1 MVLSCVYQTLCDW
14 LQTLGIDICEP
25 MFTVDTFKYIHCQHG
40 NGEIVPK
47 KIRRAEP
54 KPYHHG
60 DLRHA
65 LIETALQLVTE
76 EQDWT
81 FSLREV
87 ARRAEVSHRAP
98 YNHFPEKLDLLAAV
112 AAVGFDRLHDGLVR
126 ATAGIDAP
134 EALLDAICRT
144 YVHLGL
150 ENPALYRLMFG
161 PVLSGAGD
169 RPTVARSAGD
179 RARAVL
185 EDAILRG
192 ARGGV
197 FAVSADNP
205 HDVILAAF
213 AAWSAVHGLTM
224 LVIDMIPKA
233 VLSLDDMIDRL
244 LRMIAAGL
252 RTPGAKPSSETA
264 ARRAN
269 VDRSAPSAPSPGVIA
284 RGKARAMK

>member
-1 MVLSCVYQTLCDW
+1 
-14 LQTLGIDICEP
+14 
-25 MFTVDTFKYIHCQHG
+25 
-40 NGEIVPK
+40 
-47 KIRRAEP
+47 
-54 KPYHHG
+54 
-60 DLRHA
+60 
-65 LIETALQLVTE
+65 
-76 EQDWT
+76 
-81 FSLREV
+81 
-87 ARRAEVSHRAP
+87 
-98 YNHFPEKLDLLAAV
+98 
-112 AAVGFDRLHDGLVR
+112 VGFDRLHDGLAR

-134 EALLDAICRT
+134 EALLDVICRT

-161 PVLSGAGD
+161 PVLSDTGVGD

-192 ARGGV
+192 ARAGV

-224 LVIDMIPKA
+224 LVIDRIPKA

-252 RTPGAKPSSETA
+252 RKPGAVPSSKTA

-269 VDRSAPSAPSPGVIA
+269 LDRSAPSAPSPGVIA